1 MTTATGFDAIVGQ
14 QHPIKL
20 LKTFIRSGTM
30 PHALLFT
37 GDAGVGKKM
46 TATALA
52 MACNCLTLKSALRH
66 PPHPEAIDACGH
78 LRPLQKNFRGPPSGR
93 HSCRPLVVGY
103 PNRPD
108 QITASIPVI
117 ETQ

>member
-20 LKTFIRSGTM
+20 LKTFIRNGTM

-66 PPHPEAIDACGH
+66 PPHPEAIDACG
-78 LRPLQKNFRGPPSGR
+78 LCAPAKKLPGATIRTSSVSPP
-93 HSCRPLVVGY
+93 CRRLSESPRSDHCFNLWH
-103 PNRPD
+103 
-108 QITASIPVI
+108 
-117 ETQ
+117 